1 MKVLVTDAANRVA
14 LAVVRALGRAGA
26 EVAVVEQE
34 RFAQKMPAA
43 FRSRFVSRHDVLPTL
58 GSDGAF
64 VEALV
69 ERAAGYDVVLAVST
83 NVSLACAEARERI
96 PARLPLPPIGVLRK
110 ANDKSAALALARKVG
125 VPIPV
130 TYAPEDDEEL
140 EEVLARLTLPAVVKL
155 RDDAGTVLDPGQ
167 RYAVG
172 RTRDEVRSAYRALH
186 AVKRFPLIQQRVAG
200 PGFGVGVL
208 AEKGRLLAS
217 FAHRRVREYPIT
229 GGPSTVCVSVVDDR
243 LTGYAAALI
252 RELDWTGVAMV
263 EFKKDDDYRLM
274 EVNPR
279 FWGSLPL
286 ATRAGINFPDLLCRR
301 AMGEAIAEAPTAV
314 AGVKLRFLPLDAAAA
329 LSALR
334 DPERRWPYSLG
345 FLRDLF
351 DPGVVDGIL
360 DPGDLDA
367 SLQYLANH
375 LP

>member
-1 MKVLVTDAANRVA
+1 VA
-14 LAVVRALGRAGA
+14 
-26 EVAVVEQE
+26 
-34 RFAQKMPAA
+34 
-43 FRSRFVSRHDVLPTL
+43 
-58 GSDGAF
+58 
-64 VEALV
+64 
-69 ERAAGYDVVLAVST
+69 
-83 NVSLACAEARERI
+83 
-96 PARLPLPPIGVLRK
+96 RK
-110 ANDKSAALALARKVG
+110 AG

-130 TYAPEDDEEL
+130 TFAPEDDEEL
-140 EEVLARLTLPAVVKL
+140 EEVLARLKLPAVVKL
-155 RDDAGTVLDPGQ
+155 RDDAGTVLEPGQ

-172 RTRDEVRSAYRALH
+172 ATRDEVRLAFRALH
-186 AVKRFPLIQQRVAG
+186 AIKPFPLIQQKVVG

-229 GGPSTVCVSVVDDR
+229 GGPSTVCISVVDER
-243 LTGYAAALI
+243 LTGYAAAVI

-286 ATRAGINFPDLLCRR
+286 ATRAGVNFPQLLCRL
-301 AMGEAIAEAPTAV
+301 AMGEAIGEPPKTE

-334 DPERRWPYSLG
+334 DPDRRWAYSLG
-345 FLRDLF
+345 FLRDVF
-351 DPGVVDGIL
+351 DLGVMDGIL
-360 DPGDLDA
+360 DPGDLVA